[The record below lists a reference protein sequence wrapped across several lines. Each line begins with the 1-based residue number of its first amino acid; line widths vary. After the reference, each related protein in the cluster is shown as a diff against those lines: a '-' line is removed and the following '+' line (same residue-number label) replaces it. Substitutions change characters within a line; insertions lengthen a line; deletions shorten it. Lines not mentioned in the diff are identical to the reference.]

1 MHNKILY
8 IMAYKESTLTLNIK
22 EHLKA
27 SGKTAKELAEAVGI
41 SRVTAS
47 NIINNKTAPSL
58 ETLRRMAEAL
68 GVPLWQLFASPEEVA
83 ARAQRSGVGGGGL
96 VGVVRVGCEIY
107 TADTVQQLRAIV
119 ERLEQEEATKK

>member
-1 MHNKILY
+1 MFCMFLFALYFVPLHNKIFY
-8 IMAYKESTLTLNIK
+8 IMAYKESTLILNIK
-22 EHLKA
+22 EHLKQ

-58 ETLRRMAEAL
+58 ETLQRIAEAL

-83 ARAQRSGVGGGGL
+83 KSVEHEGEGVRL
-96 VGVVRVGCEIY
+96 VCPHCGKPLYIDLSKGAE
-107 TADTVQQLRAIV
+107 
-119 ERLEQEEATKK
+119 

>member
-1 MHNKILY
+1 
-8 IMAYKESTLTLNIK
+8 MAYKESTLILNIK

-58 ETLRRMAEAL
+58 ETLQRMAEAL
-68 GVPLWQLFASPEEVA
+68 GVPLWQLFASPEDVA
-83 ARAQRSGVGGGGL
+83 ASTPQERGQGVRL
-96 VGVVRVGCEIY
+96 VCPHCGKTLRV
-107 TADTVQQLRAIV
+107 DLSKD
-119 ERLEQEEATKK
+119 EE

>member
-1 MHNKILY
+1 MLYMFLFALNFVPLHNKILY
-8 IMAYKESTLTLNIK
+8 IMAYKESTLILNIK

-58 ETLRRMAEAL
+58 ETLQRIAEAL

-83 ARAQRSGVGGGGL
+83 ASTPQESGQGVRL
-96 VGVVRVGCEIY
+96 VCPHCGKPLRIEFSKVVE
-107 TADTVQQLRAIV
+107 
-119 ERLEQEEATKK
+119 

>member
-1 MHNKILY
+1 
-8 IMAYKESTLTLNIK
+8 MAYKESTLILNIK

-27 SGKTAKELAEAVGI
+27 SGKTTKELAEAVGI

-58 ETLRRMAEAL
+58 ETLQRMAEAL

-83 ARAQRSGVGGGGL
+83 ASTPQETGQGVRL
-96 VGVVRVGCEIY
+96 VCPHCGKTLHVDLSKDGE
-107 TADTVQQLRAIV
+107 
-119 ERLEQEEATKK
+119 

>member
-1 MHNKILY
+1 
-8 IMAYKESTLTLNIK
+8 MAYKESTLILNIK

-58 ETLRRMAEAL
+58 ETLQRMAEAL

-83 ARAQRSGVGGGGL
+83 ARAQRSGGGGGGL

-119 ERLEQEEATKK
+119 ERLEREEATKK

>member
-1 MHNKILY
+1 
-8 IMAYKESTLTLNIK
+8 MAYKESTLILNIK
-22 EHLKA
+22 DHLKQ

-58 ETLRRMAEAL
+58 ETLQRIAEAL

-83 ARAQRSGVGGGGL
+83 NFATNGGEGLRLVCPHCGKPLNIELTKGGGGM
-96 VGVVRVGCEIY
+96 
-107 TADTVQQLRAIV
+107 
-119 ERLEQEEATKK
+119 

>member
-1 MHNKILY
+1 
-8 IMAYKESTLTLNIK
+8 MAYKESTLILNIK

-58 ETLRRMAEAL
+58 ETLQRMAEAL
-68 GVPLWQLFASPEEVA
+68 GVPLWQLFASPEEVT
-83 ARAQRSGVGGGGL
+83 ARAQRSGGGGL

-119 ERLEQEEATKK
+119 ERLERDEGAKK

>member
-1 MHNKILY
+1 
-8 IMAYKESTLTLNIK
+8 MAYKESTLILNIK

-27 SGKTAKELAEAVGI
+27 SGKTAKELAETVGI

-58 ETLRRMAEAL
+58 ETLQRMAEAL

-83 ARAQRSGVGGGGL
+83 ASTPQETGQGVRL
-96 VGVVRVGCEIY
+96 VCPHCGKP
-107 TADTVQQLRAIV
+107 LRIDLSKMSKGH
-119 ERLEQEEATKK
+119 E

>member
-1 MHNKILY
+1 
-8 IMAYKESTLTLNIK
+8 MAYKESTLILNIK

-58 ETLRRMAEAL
+58 ETLQRMAEAL

-83 ARAQRSGVGGGGL
+83 ANTQQEGQGVRL
-96 VGVVRVGCEIY
+96 VCPHCGKPLHVDLSKDGE
-107 TADTVQQLRAIV
+107 
-119 ERLEQEEATKK
+119 

>member
-1 MHNKILY
+1 
-8 IMAYKESTLTLNIK
+8 MAYKESTLILNIK

-58 ETLRRMAEAL
+58 ETLQRMAEAL

-83 ARAQRSGVGGGGL
+83 ASTPQGAGQGVRL
-96 VGVVRVGCEIY
+96 VCPHCGKPLRIEFSKVVE
-107 TADTVQQLRAIV
+107 
-119 ERLEQEEATKK
+119 

>member
-1 MHNKILY
+1 
-8 IMAYKESTLTLNIK
+8 MAYKESTLILNIK

-58 ETLRRMAEAL
+58 ETLQRMAEAL

-119 ERLEQEEATKK
+119 ERLERDAETKK

>member
-1 MHNKILY
+1 
-8 IMAYKESTLTLNIK
+8 MAYKESTLILNIK

-58 ETLRRMAEAL
+58 ETLQRMAEAL

-83 ARAQRSGVGGGGL
+83 ASTPQETGQGVRL
-96 VGVVRVGCEIY
+96 VCPHCGKPLQVDLAKG
-107 TADTVQQLRAIV
+107 
-119 ERLEQEEATKK
+119 QE

>member
-1 MHNKILY
+1 
-8 IMAYKESTLTLNIK
+8 MAYKESTLILNIK

-58 ETLRRMAEAL
+58 ETLQRMAEAL
-68 GVPLWQLFASPEEVA
+68 GVPLWQFFVSPEEVA
-83 ARAQRSGVGGGGL
+83 ASTQQETGQGVRL
-96 VGVVRVGCEIY
+96 VCPHCGMPLHVDLSKNDE
-107 TADTVQQLRAIV
+107 
-119 ERLEQEEATKK
+119 

>member
-1 MHNKILY
+1 
-8 IMAYKESTLTLNIK
+8 MAYKESTLILNIK

-58 ETLRRMAEAL
+58 ETLQRMAEAL
-68 GVPLWQLFASPEEVA
+68 GVPLWQLFVNPKDVA
-83 ARAQRSGVGGGGL
+83 DSTQQKGQGVRL
-96 VGVVRVGCEIY
+96 VCPHCGKPLYINIKR
-107 TADTVQQLRAIV
+107 
-119 ERLEQEEATKK
+119 